1 MTSPTYGWTRRALLA
16 ALLALVP
23 ALAPAPAL
31 LAQADST
38 SSNVKLFTY
47 RDAVLAGSVFV
58 STILAH
64 NLDVHYAARLQDSST
79 QANRKLHKLSSFV
92 RTVAAPGALVI
103 GTSMYAVGR
112 IGGNE
117 KLAELGL
124 YGTEAL
130 LLGELS
136 GGIIKDVVGRQRPSV
151 RPQNVRSVQLFRG
164 LHDGDDYRSFPSG
177 HTIAAF
183 AAAAAVT
190 SVTSRF
196 SPDTRWVVGP
206 AMFGGA
212 ALVGLSRM
220 YDNRHW
226 ASDVIAGAGIGTF
239 AGLKVVR
246 FQHAHPGN
254 RIDRIFLS
262 GSLSPNEAGGQ
273 SLRWS
278 VLPGSLLGQRT
289 R

>member
-1 MTSPTYGWTRRALLA
+1 MISLASGRTRRALLV

-23 ALAPAPAL
+23 APPL
-31 LAQADST
+31 LAQADS
-38 SSNVKLFTY
+38 SSSTVKLFTY
-47 RDAVLAGSVFV
+47 RDAMLAGSVFL
-58 STILAH
+58 STVLARG
-64 NLDVHYAARLQDSST
+64 LDEHYARRLQDSST
-79 QANRKLHKLSSFV
+79 QSNRKLQKLSAFV
-92 RTVAAPGALVI
+92 RTVAAPGALAI

-112 IGGNE
+112 IGGNRD
-117 KLAELGL
+117 LAELGL

-130 LLGELS
+130 LVGELT
-136 GGIIKDVVGRQRPSV
+136 GTIIKDVVGRQRPSV
-151 RPQNVRSVQLFRG
+151 RPQDSRSVQLFRG
-164 LHDGDDYRSFPSG
+164 FHRGDDFRSFPSG

-190 SVTSRF
+190 SEMNRF
-196 SPDTRWVVGP
+196 SPGTRWVVGP

-246 FQHAHPGN
+246 FQHAHRGN
-254 RIDRIFLS
+254 AIDRLFLS
-262 GSLSPNEAGGQ
+262 GSITPDAAGGQ

-278 VLPGSLLGQRT
+278 ILPGSLLGQRT